1 MPVQVIRGNNA
12 LSIDAAGWVL
22 FKRPHATVYSLTTQ
36 AIASVTTPQV
46 VALEKDYDVEGM
58 VHSLTTGGGVYNS
71 RVYVPTS
78 GSYEMIFSGI
88 AKETTADKTH
98 IDVWFRVNG
107 TDIVNSNTRVELATK
122 ETECTVV
129 VSIIIDMNGGDYIE
143 AITCGDSTSIS
154 WLTTGASAA
163 NPVRPA
169 TPSVIMTVKKIS
181 SKLSYE

>member
-1 MPVQVIRGNNA
+1 MPIQVVRGNNA
-12 LSIDAAGWVL
+12 LSIDGAGWVL
-22 FKRPHATVYSLTTQ
+22 FKRPHATVYSLTSQ
-36 AIASVTTPQV
+36 AIASVTAPQV

-58 VHSLTTGGGVYNS
+58 IHSLTTGGGLYNS

-78 GSYEMIFSGI
+78 GSYEIIFSGI

-107 TDIVNSNTRVELATK
+107 TDVVDSNTRVELATK
-122 ETECTVV
+122 EVEMTVA
-129 VSIIIDMNGGDYIE
+129 VSIIIDMNGGDYVE
-143 AITCGDSTSIS
+143 AITCGDSLTLS
-154 WLTTGASAA
+154 WLYTAASAA

>member
-1 MPVQVIRGNNA
+1 MAKQVVPGNNA
-12 LSIDAAGWVL
+12 LSIDGSGWVL
-22 FKRPHATVYSLTTQ
+22 FKRPHGTFYSLTSQT
-36 AIASVTTPQV
+36 IASVTSPQV

-58 VHSLTTGGGVYNS
+58 IHSLTTGSGLYNS
-71 RVYVPTS
+71 RVYVPTA
-78 GSYEMIFSGI
+78 GSYEILFSGI

-107 TDIVNSNTRVELATK
+107 TDIVDSNTRVELATK
-122 ETECTVV
+122 DTECTVV
-129 VSIIIDMNGGDYIE
+129 VAIIIDMNGGDYVE
-143 AITCGDSTSIS
+143 AITCGDSLTLS
-154 WLTTGASAA
+154 WLYTALSSA